1 MTCMRIDRRDFA
13 LSLSAA
19 AASLAMTGSPA
30 KALANTG
37 TKITDPFALVD
48 LELLPVARALPDF
61 TVTAESLPIM
71 RARPAYPAI
80 PVPAP
85 QPQFQTI
92 RGPRGAPDVRI
103 MLIDGTEGKPDSPA
117 YLHMHGG
124 GFVGG
129 KVDQS
134 AAAYQ
139 ALAVACGCLIVSV
152 DYRLAPEARFPGAL
166 EDNYAALR
174 WLYGNASK
182 LGIDRKRIAIGGES
196 AGGGHAA
203 MLAIA
208 ARDRGEF
215 PIAFQLL
222 IYPMLDDRTGSSV
235 EVPPHVG
242 RILWNSAS
250 NRYGWG
256 ALLGQ
261 APGSPK
267 VPYGSVPARMENLE
281 GLPPAFIAVGGL
293 DLFVAEDIAYAS
305 RLNAAGVPAELL
317 VVPGAFHGFDALV
330 PNARVSKQFRAATL
344 AALKRALRVI

>member
-1 MTCMRIDRRDFA
+1 MTNIRIDRRDFA

-19 AASLAMTGSPA
+19 AASFAMSGSPA
-30 KALANTG
+30 TALANTG
-37 TKITDPFALVD
+37 TRTTDPFALVD
-48 LELLPVARALPDF
+48 PELLAAARALPDF
-61 TVTAESLPIM
+61 TVTAQSLPIM
-71 RARPAYPAI
+71 RASPSYPAA
-80 PVPAP
+80 PAPAP
-85 QPQFQTI
+85 QPQFRTI
-92 RGPRGAPDVRI
+92 PGPRGAPDVRI
-103 MLIDGTEGKPDSPA
+103 MLIDGTAGKPDSPA

-129 KVDQS
+129 KVDQF
-134 AAAYQ
+134 AVGYQ
-139 ALAVACGCLIVSV
+139 ALAVACACLIVSV
-152 DYRLAPEARFPGAL
+152 DYRLAPETRFPGAL

-174 WLYGNASK
+174 WLHGNASK
-182 LGIDRKRIAIGGES
+182 LGINPKRIAIGGES

-203 MLAIA
+203 MLAVA

-222 IYPMLDDRTGSSV
+222 IYPMLDDRTGSSIN
-235 EVPPHVG
+235 VPPHVG
-242 RILWNSAS
+242 RLLWNAAS
-250 NRYGWG
+250 NRFGWG

-267 VPYGSVPARMENLE
+267 VPYGSVPARMENLA

-317 VVPGAFHGFDALV
+317 VVPGAFHAFDALA
-330 PNARVSKQFRAATL
+330 PNARVTKQFRAAGL
-344 AALKRALRVI
+344 AALKRGLGVA